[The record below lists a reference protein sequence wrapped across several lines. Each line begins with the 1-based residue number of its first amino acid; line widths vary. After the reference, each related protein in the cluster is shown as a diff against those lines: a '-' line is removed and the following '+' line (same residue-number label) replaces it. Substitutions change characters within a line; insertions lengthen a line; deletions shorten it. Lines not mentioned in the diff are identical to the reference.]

1 MNGKSR
7 IDMSK
12 KTPDQWFNEYGD
24 SHQNKTN
31 KLIHWIC
38 VPLIFLVILGL
49 VWAIPVPAA
58 FSEIHPYLNWATLA
72 FLFIAVFYIR
82 LSPKLA
88 IGLIIFSLSCYGII
102 AWYESLQVA
111 SLALTCTVLF
121 VILWILQ
128 FIGHNIEGKKPS
140 FFKDVQFLM
149 IGPAWLMGFIYRRL
163 GLSY

>member
-1 MNGKSR
+1 MKGKSG
-7 IDMSK
+7 IDMLK

-88 IGLIIFSLSCYGII
+88 IGLIIFSLTCYGII

>member
-1 MNGKSR
+1 
-7 IDMSK
+7 MSK

-38 VPLIFLVILGL
+38 VPSIFLVILAL
-49 VWAIPVPAA
+49 VWAIPVPTLLTD
-58 FSEIHPYLNWATLA
+58 IHPNLNWSLLG
-72 FLFIAVFYIR
+72 FIFIAGFYLH

-88 IGLIIFSLSCYGII
+88 IGLIIFTLACYGII
-102 AWYESLQVA
+102 AWYESLQIA
-111 SLALTCTVLF
+111 SLALTSVVLF
-121 VILWILQ
+121 IVLWVFQ

-140 FFKDVQFLM
+140 FFKDIQFLM